1 MLAVFRTD
9 WAKQWRRP
17 LTFVG
22 LALLVV
28 IPIIFVVAM
37 KANPPGRPEDFHDAG
52 DAFNFYGTQTGLF
65 IGVSALA
72 NTSRFLLVIVVAVFA
87 GTAVASEANWG
98 NLRALLVRP
107 IPRGRLL
114 TAKLTTATLLG
125 LIAAWL
131 VVVTGVVG
139 GILAFGWHPLSDG
152 PIHQSAGQILGNL
165 GLGTMYVFW
174 SLSPVIAI
182 GFMVSTMTD
191 SAAGAVFAAFGF
203 YVVSSILDAI
213 TQLPSW
219 FRVALPTH
227 YLDSW
232 QNLFPHGRHNGSG
245 PTADMLRGAL
255 LPIAYVLVFLGLA
268 WWWFRRKDILS

>member
-1 MLAVFRTD
+1 MLAAFRTD

-17 LTFVG
+17 LTFIG
-22 LALLVV
+22 LGLLVL
-28 IPIIFVVAM
+28 IPIIFVVAT
-37 KANPPGRPEDFHDAG
+37 KANPPGRPEEFRDAG
-52 DAFNFYGTQTGLF
+52 DAFNFYGTKTGLF
-65 IGVSALA
+65 LGVSALA
-72 NTSRFLLVIVVAVFA
+72 NTSRFLLVIVLAIFA

-125 LIAAWL
+125 VIAAAL
-131 VVVTGVVG
+131 VVLTGTLG
-139 GILAFGWHPLSDG
+139 GILAFGWHPLTDG
-152 PIHQSAGQILGNL
+152 SIHQSAPNIVGNL
-165 GLGTMYVFW
+165 ALGTLYVFW

-182 GFMVSTMTD
+182 GFMVSTLTD
-191 SAAGAVFAAFGF
+191 SASGAVFAAFGF
-203 YVVSSILDAI
+203 YVVSTILDAI

-227 YLDSW
+227 YLDAW
-232 QNLFPHGRHNGSG
+232 QKLFPSGRHNGSG
-245 PTADMLRGAL
+245 PTADMLRGTL
-255 LPIAYVLVFLGLA
+255 LPIAYVLLFLGFA